1 MISFCKKIF
10 PCLFLLT
17 ALWSCEDT
25 GPIPVDVDQSSGGET
40 TVYGSYISIFQQPAA
55 NLTSEEIE
63 RHRAADVAFGDQFV
77 TSPALINAGLGP
89 LFNQNSCESCHVS
102 NGRSPFPTSSNDLRG
117 LLIRLSVNGEGDH
130 GQPLGIPG
138 YGGQLQTKAVF
149 GKAREAEVTWQE
161 ESHEEFYSDGKSITL
176 TRPVFHL
183 DNPYFDLPSDMMISP
198 RMATPIIGLGLL
210 EAINDADLLS
220 MADPDDQNGDG
231 ISGRPNLVWDVVNQ
245 KQSIGRFGWK
255 AGNPTLLQQTAGAYN
270 GDMGV
275 TSPLFPDE
283 NCFGQLQ
290 CDSLTDDPEIDL
302 DLLKTTAFYTQSLA
316 VPGRRNTDDDAVRR
330 GKELFTNIQCS
341 SCHHPSFETGQHEF
355 SFLSNQL
362 IFPYTDL
369 LLHDMGEGLADH
381 RPEFMANG
389 REWRTSPLW
398 GIGLTHILGG
408 HSRFL
413 HDGRAGNLEEA
424 ILWHGGEAQHS
435 HDEFKSLSAADRE
448 ALISFLESL

>member
-1 MISFCKKIF
+1 MIDLGKKIF
-10 PCLFLLT
+10 FCLFILT

-25 GPIPVDVDQSSGGET
+25 GPVPVDEDQASGGET
-40 TVYGSYISIFQQPAA
+40 TVYGNYISIFQQPAA
-55 NLTSEEIE
+55 NLTSEELE
-63 RHRAADVAFGDQFV
+63 LHRQADVAFGDQFV

-89 LFNQNSCESCHVS
+89 LFNQNSCESCHLS
-102 NGRSPFPTSSNDLRG
+102 NGRSPFPSSRDDLRG
-117 LLIRLSVNGEGDH
+117 LLIRLSVVGEGDH

-149 GKAREAEVTWQE
+149 GKAREAEVTWNE
-161 ESHEEFYSDGKSITL
+161 ELHEEFYSDGESITL
-176 TRPVFHL
+176 SRPVFHL

-198 RMATPIIGLGLL
+198 RMASPVFGLGLL
-210 EAINDADLLS
+210 EAIEDADLLS
-220 MADPDDQNGDG
+220 IADPNDQNGDG
-231 ISGRPNLVWDVVNQ
+231 ISGRPNMVWDVVNQ

-270 GDMGV
+270 GDMGI

-302 DLLKTTAFYTQSLA
+302 DVVKTAAFYTQSLA
-316 VPGRRNTDDDAVRR
+316 VPGRRNTDDETVMR
-330 GKELFTNIQCS
+330 GKELFANINCS
-341 SCHHPSFETGQHEF
+341 SCHIPSFATGNHEF
-355 SFLSNQL
+355 AFLSNQR

-381 RPEFMANG
+381 RPEFMADG
-389 REWRTSPLW
+389 REWRTAPLW
-398 GIGLTHILGG
+398 GIGLTHVVGG

-413 HDGRAGNLEEA
+413 HDGRARNLEEA
-424 ILWHGGEAQHS
+424 IMWHGGEAQRS
-435 HDEFKSLSAADRE
+435 RDEFKALSAPDRE